1 MEPYSPS
8 AGRQERPPTPYPL
21 TPGTIGHWLRRG
33 EGLGRAA
40 QRAAMT
46 IATWRR
52 QAAEKLPTDP
62 PAQPG

>member
-8 AGRQERPPTPYPL
+8 AGRQERPPTPYPF
-21 TPGTIGHWLRRG
+21 TPGTIGLWLRRG
-33 EGLGRAA
+33 ESLGRAA

-52 QAAEKLPTDP
+52 QTVERLPTDP